1 MMTYNEMREQLLAK
15 AAGDEDFRAR
25 LVGDA
30 KAAIEEEV
38 GFAVPDSVSIE
49 VHEDTATT
57 AHLVLP
63 PAARLTTADLE
74 AVAAGH
80 ATNRVHTS
88 YDDHQGHDSRGNAVP
103 W

>member
-25 LVGDA
+25 LMGDA

-38 GFAVPDSVSIE
+38 GFAVPDSVSVE
-49 VHEDTATT
+49 VHENTETT

-63 PAARLTTADLE
+63 PAARLTDADLE

-80 ATNRVHTS
+80 DGLHTR
-88 YDDHQGHDSRGNAVP
+88 YDDHLGHDSRGNP
-103 W
+103 IPRW